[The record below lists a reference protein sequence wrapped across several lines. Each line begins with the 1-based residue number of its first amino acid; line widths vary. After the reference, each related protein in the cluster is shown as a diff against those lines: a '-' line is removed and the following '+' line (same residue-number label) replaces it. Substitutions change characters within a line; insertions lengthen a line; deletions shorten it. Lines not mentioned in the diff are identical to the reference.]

1 MLSDQGLCCIDEFD
15 KMGQSHSALLEV
27 MEQQRVSV
35 AKAGIVCNL
44 SARCSVVAAA
54 NPVGGHYDRG
64 KTVAENLKMSAPLLS
79 RFDLIFI
86 LLDRPNVRHDERLA
100 SYIMSMH
107 TSASSKAKGRGG
119 FNSQNSF
126 HDDDEEEEDDNNIS
140 DKEITSRSI
149 ERRLKKAASSQ
160 QIGADP
166 LPPRLLRRYI
176 AYARRYVQPVLTPE
190 AAQELQKFYIS
201 LRSNSEINAD
211 DSAPVTTRQL
221 ESLIR
226 LSQARAKIELRT
238 KVTKRDALEVIALM
252 KETLVDM
259 CTDEFGVVDFRRNS
273 GMSRSKK
280 VKTFIQALQK
290 LALRK
295 HSSEF
300 TTRELTELIHS
311 MHLDILDVAGFLD
324 ILNDQNYLLKRGPGR
339 WRFACTS
346 MSQSSQRSHG
356 SSRTSQMSRGW

>member
-1 MLSDQGLCCIDEFD
+1 
-15 KMGQSHSALLEV
+15 MGQSHNALLEV

-44 SARCSVVAAA
+44 SARCSIVAAA

-86 LLDRPNVRHDERLA
+86 LLDRPDARHDERLA

-107 TSASSKAKGRGG
+107 TSSSSS
-119 FNSQNSF
+119 SQQQQQRRRNNIQDENRN
-126 HDDDEEEEDDNNIS
+126 DDDSDD
-140 DKEITSRSI
+140 EITSKSI
-149 ERRLKKAASSQ
+149 ERRLKRASSSKH
-160 QIGADP
+160 IGADP

-176 AYARRYVQPVLTPE
+176 AYARRYVRIPSLGNRTTQILKHSNTQVHPVLTPE
-190 AAQELQKFYIS
+190 AASTLQKFYIS

-211 DSAPVTTRQL
+211 DAAPVTTRQL

-238 KVTKRDALEVIALM
+238 RVTKRDALEVIALM

-280 VKTFIQALQK
+280 VKTFVQALQK
-290 LALRK
+290 STSRK
-295 HSSEF
+295 HSADF
-300 TTRELTELIHS
+300 TTRELTEIAKS
-311 MHLDILDVAGFLD
+311 MRLQILDIPGFLD
-324 ILNDQNYLLKRGPGR
+324 MLNDQNYLLKRGPGR
-339 WRFACTS
+339 WRFACS
-346 MSQSSQRSHG
+346 AMSQQSSASF
-356 SSRTSQMSRGW
+356 MSRGW